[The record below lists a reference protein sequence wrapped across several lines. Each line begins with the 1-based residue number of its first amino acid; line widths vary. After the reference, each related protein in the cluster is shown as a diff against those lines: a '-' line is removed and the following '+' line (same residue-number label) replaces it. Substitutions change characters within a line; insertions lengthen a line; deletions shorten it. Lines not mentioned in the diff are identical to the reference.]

1 LLEVTV
7 TSKILTTHVGSL
19 PREKAMVDMIFAR
32 EAGEEV
38 AADVFDATAKQHV
51 ADVVARQ
58 REAGI
63 DLVSDGESTKIS
75 YATYIAERFTGF
87 AGDSPRNAPAD
98 LKLFPEFLDKLAQ
111 SGGTPTYA
119 RPQCVGEITVK
130 TDAPLK
136 RDIGNLRAAVAQHG
150 GSPFMNAVS
159 PGTVALFQPNAFYA
173 DDDAYL
179 DALAEA
185 MRSEYEAIAGAGFQL
200 QIDCPDLALARHMV
214 FTDKSDDEF
223 IAIAMRRMEK
233 LNYALRNVAAEQC
246 RLHVCWG
253 NYEGPHV
260 CDIDMDKVFPV
271 LLAAKAKYILFESSN
286 PRHAHE
292 WRVFARRAG
301 EVPADKVLIPGVID
315 STTNFVEHPELVAER
330 IERFANIFGMER
342 IIAGSDCG
350 FGTFAGYGAVA
361 ADIVWAKL
369 RALSEG
375 AELASRAGGD

>member
-1 LLEVTV
+1 V
-7 TSKILTTHVGSL
+7 TSKIRTTHVGSL
-19 PREKAMVDMIFAR
+19 PRERAMVDMIFAR
-32 EAGEEV
+32 EAGEAVADDAFDAAAKAHV
-38 AADVFDATAKQHV
+38 AA
-51 ADVVARQ
+51 VVKRQ
-58 REAGI
+58 VEAGI

-98 LKLFPEFLDKLAQ
+98 LKLFPEFLEKLAQ

-119 RPQCVGEITVK
+119 RPQCVGEISVK
-130 TDAPLK
+130 TDAPLR
-136 RDIGNLRAAVAQHG
+136 RDIANLRAAVDEHG
-150 GSPFMNAVS
+150 GAPFMNAVS
-159 PGTVALFQPNAFYA
+159 PGTVALFQPDAFYL

-185 MRSEYEAIAGAGFQL
+185 MRSEYEAIAAAGFQL

-214 FTDKSDDEF
+214 FVDKSDDEF

-233 LNYALRNVAAEQC
+233 LNYALRNIAADQC

-292 WRVFARRAG
+292 WRVFARRAS
-301 EVPADKVLIPGVID
+301 EVPAGKVLVPGVID

-330 IERFANIFGMER
+330 IERFANLFGAER

-375 AELASRAGGD
+375 AALACRAGGG

>member
-1 LLEVTV
+1 MAVT
-7 TSKILTTHVGSL
+7 KILTTHVGSL
-19 PREKAMVDMIFAR
+19 PRERSMVDMIFAR
-32 EAGEEV
+32 EKGGEV
-38 AADVFDATAKQHV
+38 APAVFDAAAKAHV

-58 REAGI
+58 IDAGI
-63 DLVSDGESTKIS
+63 DLVSDGETTKIS

-98 LKLFPEFLDKLAQ
+98 LKMFPDYLEKLAQ

-119 RPQCVGEITVK
+119 RPQCVAEITVK
-130 TDAPLK
+130 TDAPLH
-136 RDIGNLRAAVAQHG
+136 RDIANLRAAVEVHG
-150 GSPFMNAVS
+150 GAPFMNAVS
-159 PGTVALFQPNAFYA
+159 PGTVALFQPNAFYP

-185 MRSEYEAIAGAGFQL
+185 MRSEYEAIAAAGFLL

-233 LNYALRNVAAEQC
+233 LNHALGNVAAEQC

-271 LLAAKAKYILFESSN
+271 LMSAKAKYILFESSN

-315 STTNFVEHPELVAER
+315 STTNFVEHPQLVAER
-330 IERFANIFGMER
+330 IERFAGIFGAER

-369 RALSEG
+369 RALAEG
-375 AELASRAGGD
+375 AQLACRAGGG

>member
-1 LLEVTV
+1 M

-136 RDIGNLRAAVAQHG
+136 RDIDNLRAAIKQHG

-375 AELASRAGGD
+375 AALACRAGGG